1 MSPELILCSYSNCR
15 IGGVKCCKDCV
26 SFGAS
31 PWSYKTTTCFIWEIR
46 GKPLELYN
54 DYLFHLGDKGK
65 PLQLYKDNLF
75 HLGDKG
81 ASLWSSTTTSLR
93 EGEMVTPLTLK

>member
-1 MSPELILCSYSNCR
+1 MVDCVRFEINATVHEQIEHYEKKKKHTHENVLFLHRHNPGTTMSPELILGSYSNRR

-31 PWSYKTTTCFIWEIR
+31 PWSYTTTTCFIWEIR

-54 DYLFHLGDKGK
+54 D
-65 PLQLYKDNLF
+65 
-75 HLGDKG
+75 
-81 ASLWSSTTTSLR
+81 
-93 EGEMVTPLTLK
+93 